1 MLLYPLSCLAFSRKA
16 MEDLVL
22 AKLTTLDQLGP
33 FVKQQLKIYSC
44 LSTLSTKVENVVM
57 L

>member
-1 MLLYPLSCLAFSRKA
+1 